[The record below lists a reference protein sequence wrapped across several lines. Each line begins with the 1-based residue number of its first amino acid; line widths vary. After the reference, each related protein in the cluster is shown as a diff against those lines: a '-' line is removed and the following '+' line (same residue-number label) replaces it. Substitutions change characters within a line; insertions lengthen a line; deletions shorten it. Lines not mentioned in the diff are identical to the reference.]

1 MSGARPDLLLAGDVG
16 ATKTNLALYTAG
28 DGVLT
33 AVVET
38 HFMNEGYRGLEDVVR
53 AFLRDRADVP
63 VAACFGVAGP
73 VADGRA
79 RMPNL
84 GWVIDASAL
93 GRVLA
98 LERVVLLNDL
108 EATAH
113 GIATLPPDQ
122 LKVLNPGAPVV
133 GGNAALIAAGTGL
146 GEALLYWDGTRHR
159 VCASEGG
166 HADFGPRN
174 AAEIAILVRLME
186 RFGHVSWERVVSG
199 PGLHSIYGA
208 LDVPETPEVAA
219 RIAAATDASATI
231 TELALTGG
239 SARSARALDIFVSAY
254 GAEAGNLALKA
265 LATGGVYVGGGIA
278 PKILTRIADGT
289 FVRAFTDKGRF
300 SEWLGRIPVRVILDP
315 KTALRGAAA
324 YLASMGARA

>member
-146 GEALLYWDGTRHR
+146 GEALLYWDG
-159 VCASEGG
+159 
-166 HADFGPRN
+166 
-174 AAEIAILVRLME
+174 
-186 RFGHVSWERVVSG
+186 
-199 PGLHSIYGA
+199 
-208 LDVPETPEVAA
+208 
-219 RIAAATDASATI
+219 
-231 TELALTGG
+231 
-239 SARSARALDIFVSAY
+239 
-254 GAEAGNLALKA
+254 
-265 LATGGVYVGGGIA
+265 
-278 PKILTRIADGT
+278 
-289 FVRAFTDKGRF
+289 
-300 SEWLGRIPVRVILDP
+300 
-315 KTALRGAAA
+315 
-324 YLASMGARA
+324 

>member
-16 ATKTNLALYTAG
+16 ATKTNLTLYTAA

-73 VADGRA
+73 VADGRT

-84 GWVIDASAL
+84 GWVIDAPAL

-199 PGLHSIYGA
+199 PGLHNIYGA

-278 PKILTRIADGT
+278 PKILPRLRGPAFIEA
-289 FVRAFTDKGRF
+289 FVAKGRMRPLL
-300 SEWLGRIPVRVILDP
+300 EAMPVRVVLNDRLALLGSARYAVSEA
-315 KTALRGAAA
+315 TAD
-324 YLASMGARA
+324 